1 MKKKEKEH
9 KVVES
14 TNTSYTFTNVADLIK
29 TTNGQIEDTLYIA
42 DDIFIPKTKNIG
54 RCYRSDFT
62 FETREQAEKLV
73 KEKKI
78 IMYHKDKESDFFV
91 YNERAWELLP
101 FKKNDYRIFDH
112 GYITFDGTNYIEY
125 DDNGSERKRFSYIND
140 NEPNV
145 EDIDFSKEY
154 AKKKN
159 KKPGK

>member
-1 MKKKEKEH
+1 MKKKGKGKENKTTDH
-9 KVVES
+9 S
-14 TNTSYTFTNVADLIK
+14 NSSYTFTNVADLIK

-73 KEKKI
+73 QEKKAI
-78 IMYHKDKESDFFV
+78 FYHKEKESDFFV
-91 YNERAWELLP
+91 YNERAGELLP

-125 DDNGSERKRFSYIND
+125 DDNGSERKKFSYIDD

-145 EDIDFSKEY
+145 EDIDFGKGY
-154 AKKKN
+154 PKKRK
-159 KKPGK
+159 

>member
-1 MKKKEKEH
+1 MKKKEKGKEN
-9 KVVES
+9 KAGEQGKK
-14 TNTSYTFTNVADLIK
+14 SYTFTNVADLIR

-62 FETREQAEKLV
+62 FETKAQAEKLV
-73 KEKKI
+73 QEKKAI
-78 IMYHKDKESDFFV
+78 FYHKDKESDFFV
-91 YNERAWELLP
+91 YNERAGELLP

-125 DDNGSERKRFSYIND
+125 DDNGSERKKFSYIDD

-145 EDIDFSKEY
+145 EDIDFGKIY
-154 AKKKN
+154 PKKK
-159 KKPGK
+159 K